1 MFIERSTDRR
11 FDRIAPDHG
20 WFCGGSK
27 GWKRFVTPLFRIV
40 IRKRA
45 GAGLA
50 GECGAEWRACAGKGS
65 ALKCCWS
72 GGNAKGGGDGVRHEC
87 ADGFDNSL
95 AGAGGGVILKD
106 E

>member
-1 MFIERSTDRR
+1 MVLHRR
-11 FDRIAPDHG
+11 
-20 WFCGGSK
+20 K
-27 GWKRFVTPLFRIV
+27 GWMRFVIPLFRIV

-50 GECGAEWRACAGKGS
+50 GKCGAERRACAGKGS

-87 ADGFDNSL
+87 AMASITAWQVPA
-95 AGAGGGVILKD
+95 AGD
-106 E
+106 S